1 MWSTDN
7 NKRIALFPGTFDPF
21 TIGHESLVRR
31 GLALVDEIVISIGVN
46 EAKKTFFSL
55 ESRIEAIRQFYRNE
69 PRVKVMS
76 YDKLTIDF
84 AKEVN
89 ASFIL
94 RGIRTVNDF
103 EYEKNIADVNRDLSG
118 IETFVLFTEP
128 EHTHISSSIVRELLH
143 YGKDISRF
151 IPKGMDLANYNINK

>member
-69 PRVKVMS
+69 PRVKVLS

-118 IETFVLFTEP
+118 IETFILFTEP